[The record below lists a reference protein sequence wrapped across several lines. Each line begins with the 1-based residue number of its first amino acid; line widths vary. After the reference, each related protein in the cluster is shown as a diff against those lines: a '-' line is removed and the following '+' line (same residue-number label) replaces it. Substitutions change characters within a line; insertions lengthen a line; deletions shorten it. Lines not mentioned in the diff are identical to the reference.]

1 VGSGKLT
8 LTLSERATL
17 TVVVYR
23 RLPGRRAGLRCQV
36 HARLGSRCTV
46 RRRKLTRRFAGI
58 VGRNAFGLRISGL
71 ARGAYSLTV
80 VAQDDTGAMSK
91 THTVHFRIRRRK
103 A

>member
-8 LTLSERATL
+8 LTLSERATV
-17 TVVVYR
+17 TVRVYR
-23 RLPGRRAGLRCQV
+23 RLPGRRTGMGCRL
-36 HARLGSRCTV
+36 HARHGTRCTV

-58 VGRNAFGLRISGL
+58 AGRNAFGLRTSGL
-71 ARGAYSLTV
+71 QRGAYSLTV

-91 THTVHFRIRRRK
+91 THTVRFRIRRRN